1 MSTITTHHVILFIL
15 FISQRRM
22 EDTRRVRFSE
32 EVIVLPPSYLP
43 DDDDDEDEDK
53 NEENDNDC
61 PEEPSPRPSLPKWI
75 VSLKPKS
82 AKYKF

>member
-43 DDDDDEDEDK
+43 DDDDKDEDK

>member
-1 MSTITTHHVILFIL
+1 MSFFL

-22 EDTRRVRFSE
+22 EDTRHVRFSE
-32 EVIVLPPSYLP
+32 EVIILPPSYLP
-43 DDDDDEDEDK
+43 EYDDGDEDEND
-53 NEENDNDC
+53 ENDNDC